1 MSSSPSENTIQ
12 LQQQSD
18 IVSISEYFFSNNRTM
33 STKKFTCKEA
43 LDLLFAN
50 PDSEGENLPSEDDGQ
65 VLASAGASCD
75 ASLPHQQSDKV
86 FPYTKHQLQILCP
99 AM

>member
-1 MSSSPSENTIQ
+1 
-12 LQQQSD
+12 
-18 IVSISEYFFSNNRTM
+18 M

-43 LDLLFAN
+43 LGLLFAD
-50 PDSEGENLPSEDDGQ
+50 PDSEGENLPSEDDGPL
-65 VLASAGASCD
+65 LASPGASGN